1 MPQQHLDRLSATDA
15 SFLHQEG
22 PAAHMHVGAVLV
34 FDGPPPAFDDY
45 LRHLRS
51 RLHLVPRY
59 RQKLVTPPFE
69 TGRPLWADDPNFNL
83 EYHMR
88 HAALP
93 APGTEQQLFSLAG
106 RIVSQQLDRSKPL
119 WESWLVEGLE
129 RDRFALIFKTH
140 HSLVDGVSGV
150 DLATVLFDLAPNPA
164 PAPTDLDPWQ
174 PRPEP
179 SAAELVLAG
188 VRGIVTTSAEIAL
201 RALAGARK
209 PSSSMTMIRDAAE
222 GLGEIVWA
230 GLNPAPETP
239 LNVEIGPH
247 RRFAVVRQ
255 RLADYKEVKDVLGGT
270 VNDVVLAVVSGALAR
285 WLRSRGVRT
294 EGLEMRALVPVSV
307 RGKDEHGALG
317 NRLTV
322 MRGALPV
329 YISDPVARLKFVR
342 QAMDGLKESKQ
353 AVGAATLTAVE
364 DLAPPTILAQASRL
378 NFSTR
383 LFNLIVTNI
392 PGPQIPLYVLG
403 RQLQDLFPVAFLPK
417 DHALAVAI
425 MSYNGGLGYGLLGD
439 YDALPDI
446 GLLAAGIEAELADLL
461 DAARLKTKR
470 AGAAARTEGA
480 AQRPPRATAGH
491 ARGSR
496 GARASR
502 RAGRNGAPAASGAP
516 TRVSAA
522 TPADATAP
530 AVDPAAPGEMTI
542 PVGDASTPRETT
554 APVSAAPGEMTIPV
568 GDASTPRETTAPV
581 SDAAAP
587 GETTIPVGDASTP
600 RETTAP
606 VSDAATLG
614 ETTIPVIDAATALSG
629 AEGPPA
635 VNSTPALN
643 GAPAPR
649 PAPIVPEGHLR
660 ASRGPAADM
669 RAKRAARRPR
679 KAPDT

>member
-1 MPQQHLDRLSATDA
+1 MPQQHLDRLSSMDA

-22 PAAHMHVGAVLV
+22 PSSHMHVGAVLV
-34 FDGPPPAFDDY
+34 FEGPPPAFDDY
-45 LRHLRS
+45 LRHVRS

-59 RQKLVTPPFE
+59 RHKLVTPPLE

-93 APGTEQQLFSLAG
+93 APGTEQQLLALAA

-129 RDRFALIFKTH
+129 GNRFALVFKTH

-150 DLATVLFDLAPNPA
+150 DLATVLFDVAPDPA
-164 PAPTDLDPWQ
+164 PAPSDLDPWQ

-179 SAAELVLAG
+179 SPAELVLAG
-188 VRGIVTTSAEIAL
+188 VRDIVTTSAEIAL
-201 RALAGARK
+201 RALAAARK
-209 PSSSMTMIRDAAE
+209 PGSSLTMVRDAAE

-230 GLNPAPETP
+230 ELNPAPQTP

-247 RRFAVVRQ
+247 RRFAIVRQ
-255 RLADYKEVKDVLGGT
+255 QLADYKQVKDALGGT
-270 VNDVVLAVVSGALAR
+270 VNDVVLTVVSGALAT

-307 RGKDEHGALG
+307 RAKDQHGTLG
-317 NRLTV
+317 NKLTV
-322 MRGALPV
+322 MRGPLPV

-353 AVGAATLTAVE
+353 AVGAATLTAVN

-403 RQLQDLFPVAFLPK
+403 RQLLDLFPVAFLANN
-417 DHALAVAI
+417 HALAIAI
-425 MSYNGGLGYGLLGD
+425 MSYNGAIDYGLLGD

-446 GLLAAGIEAELADLL
+446 DLLAGGIESGLEDLL
-461 DAARLKTKR
+461 QAAGVK
-470 AGAAARTEGA
+470 AIEGARTSRGTPESAPGPA
-480 AQRPPRATAGH
+480 TRSSRATTGRRNPRRSRTPRPP
-491 ARGSR
+491 
-496 GARASR
+496 GA
-502 RAGRNGAPAASGAP
+502 NGAPARPSAP
-516 TRVSAA
+516 TPAGGSAPSEATEPAFAPTAPSDVPLAVARTADDTTIPLVDAA
-522 TPADATAP
+522 TPDDSSAPAADAPISAEPTEAPADATTPPVDEGAGVVDRAP
-530 AVDPAAPGEMTI
+530 AV
-542 PVGDASTPRETT
+542 
-554 APVSAAPGEMTIPV
+554 
-568 GDASTPRETTAPV
+568 
-581 SDAAAP
+581 
-587 GETTIPVGDASTP
+587 
-600 RETTAP
+600 
-606 VSDAATLG
+606 
-614 ETTIPVIDAATALSG
+614 
-629 AEGPPA
+629 
-635 VNSTPALN
+635 N
-643 GAPAPR
+643 GAPAPGL
-649 PAPIVPEGHLR
+649 APIVPVSR
-660 ASRGPAADM
+660 PRVSRGPAADM

-679 KAPDT
+679 KGPGS